1 MGCSSLVVATT
12 EVCDCE
18 DNLDLD
24 AAAGAAGEAL
34 YGAFAAVE
42 NSILRLLCCEMDARE
57 WFGIYRT
64 LTSELGTFGLGTI
77 SAGKAQSGIQTNNNC
92 LIIY

>member
-12 EVCDCE
+12 DVCDCE

-34 YGAFAAVE
+34 YGASLLWRTQFSACSAVRWTLASGVARGSA
-42 NSILRLLCCEMDARE
+42 SI
-57 WFGIYRT
+57 GH
-64 LTSELGTFGLGTI
+64 
-77 SAGKAQSGIQTNNNC
+77 
-92 LIIY
+92 